1 MLKSMLIIS
10 YAVATLW
17 FGSNVETYYKMGAE
31 VTKVDGY
38 EIEAIDSTGECW
50 CFEADEIEVGELIKL
65 KFDSNHT
72 HNRSDD
78 IVVDYEALN

>member
-1 MLKSMLIIS
+1 MLKSMLIIGCAIAS
-10 YAVATLW
+10 LW

-31 VTKVDGY
+31 VTKVNGY
-38 EIEAIDSTGECW
+38 
-50 CFEADEIEVGELIKL
+50 EIEVGELIKL

-72 HNRSDD
+72 HDRSDD